1 MKQLGWTCAIAVI
14 TFLGAAN
21 AQDRTTREA
30 ADRAELSRLEEAW
43 NQAHLHGDAEA
54 LNRLWADDL
63 EVAVPEMPVFKKA
76 ELVEFV
82 RSGRMKFQRYETS
95 DINIRIYDSS
105 AVVTGRLQRT
115 RVMGTREVADDW
127 RFTKIYVR
135 DGERWRVVSFH
146 ASQAAKP
153 N

>member
-1 MKQLGWTCAIAVI
+1 MKHPAWMCALVVVA
-14 TFLGAAN
+14 TLCAAS
-21 AQDRTTREA
+21 AQDRTAREA
-30 ADRAELSRLEEAW
+30 DRVELNRLEEVW

-54 LNRLWADDL
+54 LERLWADDL

-82 RSGRMKFQRYETS
+82 RSGRMRFQRYETS
-95 DINIRIYDSS
+95 DINIRVYESS
-105 AVVTGRLQRT
+105 AVVTGRLRRS
-115 RVMGTREVADDW
+115 RVMGTREAADDW

-135 DGERWRVVSFH
+135 NGGHWRVVSFH
-146 ASQAAKP
+146 ASQAAKA